1 MNLPWLPRKDAWRT
15 PPIEAALA
23 AVVTVVMAADVGQA
37 AHPLVVLALVLVT
50 GPLLAWRL
58 RLPELPL
65 YAICLVY
72 LYSESTA
79 PGRFAPQTIS
89 LGVLVALYT
98 AAAHLGGRRGWLA
111 GVTSLVLVWIAS
123 VAGPEVDVSDF
134 WPFVVWGAP
143 WLVGRLARRQALRA
157 RADGAKAAVL
167 LAEQE
172 AQTREAASRERDRI
186 ARELHDVVAHSVS
199 LMVVQAGAAR
209 LAHPDSP
216 SHDAL
221 TAIETTGRQALV
233 ELRSMLG
240 VLRGP
245 QDETSE
251 PQPDLSALPDLVHRV
266 REAGLPV
273 ELRRTGDGTVP
284 PGIALSAYRVVQ
296 EALTNALRHGG
307 EVPTEVLV
315 DVGDDVLVEVRSGLP
330 PAGKSSRAGSG
341 RGVVGMRERV
351 ALHDGSLDAGPEGE
365 QWVVRARL
373 PLVVT

>member
-1 MNLPWLPRKDAWRT
+1 VDLLARVRASWRT
-15 PPIEAALA
+15 APTEVALA

-37 AHPLVVLALVLVT
+37 AHPLVLLLLVVLA
-50 GPLLAWRL
+50 GPTLAWRL

-72 LYSESTA
+72 VYSESTPA
-79 PGRFAPQTIS
+79 GRFTPQTMG
-89 LGVLVALYT
+89 LGVLVAVYS
-98 AAAHLGGRRGWLA
+98 AAAHLGGRRAWLA
-111 GVTSLVLVWIAS
+111 GGGSLVLVWVGS
-123 VAGPEVDVSDF
+123 VAGPDVDVADF
-134 WPFVVWGAP
+134 WPFVIWGAP
-143 WLVGRLARRQALRA
+143 WLVGRLARRQSLQA
-157 RADGAKAAVL
+157 RADGARAAVL

-186 ARELHDVVAHSVS
+186 ARELHDVVAHAVS
-199 LMVVQAGAAR
+199 LMVVQAGAER

-216 SHDAL
+216 SRDTL
-221 TAIETTGRQALV
+221 LAIESSGRQALV

-245 QDETSE
+245 QDEANE
-251 PQPDLSALPDLVHRV
+251 PQPDLSSLPALVEQV
-266 REAGLPV
+266 RGAGLPV
-273 ELRRTGDGTVP
+273 ELRTTGIGAVP

-307 EVPTEVLV
+307 EVPTEVFV
-315 DVGDDVLVEVRSGLP
+315 DVGADVLVEVRSGLP
-330 PAGKSSRAGSG
+330 SSRGPSKVGSG

-351 ALHDGSLDAGPEGE
+351 ALHDGSLDAGPEGD